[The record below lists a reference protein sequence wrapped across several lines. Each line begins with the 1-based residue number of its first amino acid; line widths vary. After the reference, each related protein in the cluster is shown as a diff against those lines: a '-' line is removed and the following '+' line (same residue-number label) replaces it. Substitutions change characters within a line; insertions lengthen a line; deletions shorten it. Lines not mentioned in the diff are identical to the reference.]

1 MRKRRY
7 DVHLM
12 LFIIAISVFLIF
24 IPGSSTADVSK
35 AIIEHI
41 QHPEKT
47 YDGNSEAMNLIIKNL
62 AIDTGSEPAKF
73 FFRIYVDR
81 DLIFD
86 EFPNTWHCSVGTQVM
101 KSIDLPALR
110 GPADYFIEVELWWA
124 NQTILK
130 LDSKSF
136 SLKVVKLQVD
146 WVQPITT
153 VHLGEKEPIPL
164 RVEFR
169 NSGNDKMY
177 RASLMVIEKAGLTF
191 SPENFNLGDIE
202 ETQRQEV
209 SFEVSLPEQTVIGR
223 KEPRF
228 EISYYDFTENRHTET
243 FSAEVTITK
252 AGTSLILTSPTEVRY
267 ASNMTLK
274 ARLLDGNNDG
284 VGDQLTIFNI
294 GDREWSDITN
304 QTGYAEV
311 VFFVDL
317 EAGEYEIFATYEG
330 SESYEEAYASSH
342 LTVSQALSKLDI
354 SIGGGASVDEPLS
367 VSAKLKDS
375 LGKPIPNAIIE
386 FWIDSKKIMEEQS
399 DSNGVATAQFTLK
412 QKGEHTISVL
422 FNGTGAYEPVAYST
436 EVALQ
441 GIKTTLSYSTPTL
454 ILKGSTFTLSLE
466 LKDEKGQPIPNA
478 PLKIRM
484 IDSSNSEERGLI
496 TNQNGKAQDE
506 FMSRSSGRVEIVAS
520 YDGSEEFEKCDT
532 RIVITIL
539 DQAVLALIFS
549 ICLIPVAAV
558 LTFIELKT
566 KRFSNFFSRVGE
578 GIHRIPDEGAY
589 VKQPPV
595 ILTRRCLNCNAEI
608 PESSKFCDICGSTQQ
623 DQPRPEENVDEK
635 VYRYIVER
643 GGTISLSQASV
654 DLNLPSQKVKESID
668 RLRTQGRLEEEKA

>member
-7 DVHLM
+7 SVHLM

-24 IPGSSTADVSK
+24 IPNSSIADVQK

-41 QHPEKT
+41 QHPEKS
-47 YDGNSEAMNLIIKNL
+47 YDGNSEALNLIIKNL
-62 AIDTGSEPAKF
+62 DLDTGSEPAKF

-101 KSIDLPALR
+101 KSIELPALR
-110 GPADYFIEVELWWA
+110 GPANYLIEVELWWA

-146 WVQPITT
+146 WIQPITM
-153 VHLGEKEPIPL
+153 VHLGEKDSIPL

-169 NSGNDKMY
+169 NGGNDKMY
-177 RASLMVIEKAGLTF
+177 RASLTVIDKAGLTF

-202 ETQRQEV
+202 ETKRQEV

-223 KEPRF
+223 REPRF

-243 FSAEVTITK
+243 FSGEVIIKK
-252 AGTSLILTSPTEVRY
+252 AGTTLILTSPTEVRY
-267 ASNMTLK
+267 ASKMTLK

-294 GDREWSDITN
+294 GDGEWSSITN
-304 QTGYAEV
+304 KTGYAEV
-311 VFFVDL
+311 AFFVDL
-317 EAGEYEIFATYEG
+317 EAGEYEILATYEG
-330 SESYEEAYASSH
+330 SESYEEAHASSH
-342 LTVSQALSKLDI
+342 LIVSQALSKLDV
-354 SIGGGASVDEPLS
+354 SIEGGASVDEPLS
-367 VSAKLKDS
+367 ISAKLVDS
-375 LGKPIPNAIIE
+375 LGEPIPDAVIE
-386 FWIDSKKIMEEQS
+386 FWIDSQKIMDKHS
-399 DSNGVATAQFTLK
+399 DTNGAATAHFTLK
-412 QKGEHTISVL
+412 GKGEHTILVL
-422 FNGTGAYEPVAYST
+422 FNGSGSYEQVSYST
-436 EVALQ
+436 EVVLQ
-441 GIKTTLSYSTPTL
+441 GIKTTLSYSTPSL

-478 PLKIRM
+478 DLKIRM
-484 IDSSNSEERGLI
+484 IDSKNSEERDLI

-506 FMSRSSGRVEIVAS
+506 FISRSSGRVEIVAS
-520 YDGSEEFEKCDT
+520 YDGSEKFEKSDT

-566 KRFSNFFSRVGE
+566 KRFSNFFSRFGE
-578 GIHRIPDEGAY
+578 GINRVLDERGH

-595 ILTRRCLNCNAEI
+595 VLSRRCLNCNAEI
-608 PESSKFCDICGSTQQ
+608 PESSKFCDICGATQE
-623 DQPRPEENVDEK
+623 DQSRPEENVDEK

-654 DLNLPSQKVKESID
+654 DLNLSSQKVKESID
-668 RLRTQGRLEEEKA
+668 RLRTQGRLEEERA